1 MIIPKTYEHRPGTGR
16 FVLEDGMAVAVDSS
30 ELSDV
35 AEGFANELW
44 ADTGIR
50 LRVTVDPSL
59 SAALRVRLGD
69 LGLDDLPRSRGGRAD
84 GLVSADERHGL
95 QVADDGVVVWGPGPE
110 AVYRGLTSLRQL
122 AAATLTEGAAHIP
135 TLSIRDVPDYSW
147 RGLALDV
154 ARTFHDVDTVKR
166 VIDMLALYKFNVLH
180 LHLTDDQGWRFD
192 VPGWPQLLTVGAAGA
207 AEGRPGGFYTR
218 ADIAELVEYAAN
230 RFVTVVPEV
239 DMPGHS
245 AAAIRSYPELGP
257 APEGHS
263 GAVYLDPAADRTW
276 LFVEDAV
283 AVLADQFKTSA
294 FIHIGGDEAFGMRA
308 EDHIAFLER
317 AAAIVREQGK
327 DVIGWQ
333 EMARAELSS
342 RETVQYWMSLTEL
355 DEMLGSQRLEELIPP
370 EFVDVVRENL
380 ERGRTDLQRA
390 LAMGANIIASPTSRF
405 YLDRPFA
412 ESALDPSHEHA
423 RSRLGMSAYTPTSV
437 EDGVNWDI
445 EDELPGVDLDAQLVG
460 FEGAVWCE
468 TVTGREDLEL
478 LLLPRLAGVG
488 ERSWRALARPDWP
501 DYRQRLATH
510 SRVWNARGWNWFT
523 ASSIPWIDAPGSS

>member
-1 MIIPKTYEHRPGTGR
+1 MIIPKTYENRPGTGR
-16 FVLEDGMAVAVDSS
+16 FVLENGMTVAVDSP
-30 ELSDV
+30 ELRAV
-35 AEGFANELW
+35 AEGFADELRI
-44 ADTGIR
+44 DTGIR
-50 LRVTVDPSL
+50 LHVAVDPAS
-59 SAALRVRLGD
+59 SAALRVRLSD
-69 LGLDDLPRSRGGRAD
+69 HGLDDLPRSRGGRAD
-84 GLVSADERHGL
+84 GSVSADERHGL
-95 QVADDGVVVWGPGPE
+95 QVDDDGVAVWGPTPE

-122 AAATLTEGAAHIP
+122 AATTSADGAAHLP

-147 RGLALDV
+147 RGLTLDV

-207 AEGRPGGFYTR
+207 AEDRPGGYYTR
-218 ADIAELVEYAAN
+218 ADLAELVEYAAD
-230 RFVTVVPEV
+230 RFVTVVPEF

-257 APEGHS
+257 APENHS
-263 GAVYLDPAADRTW
+263 GAVYLDPAADRAW
-276 LFVEDAV
+276 LFVEDVV

-294 FIHIGGDEAFGMRA
+294 FIHIGGDEAFAMPA
-308 EDHIAFLER
+308 EAHIAFLER
-317 AAAIVREQGK
+317 AAAIVRAQGK

-333 EMARAELSS
+333 EMARTNVSA
-342 RETVQYWMSLTEL
+342 RETVQYWMSLTEV
-355 DEMLGSQRLEELIPP
+355 DAMLASQRLEELIPP

-380 ERGRTDLQRA
+380 ERGRTDLHRA
-390 LAMGANIIASPTSRF
+390 LALGANIIASPTSRY

-412 ESALDPSHEHA
+412 DSALDPSHEQA
-423 RSRLGMSAYTPTSV
+423 RSRLGMAAYTPTSI

-445 EDELPGVDLDAQLVG
+445 EDELPGVDLDTQLVG
-460 FEGAVWCE
+460 FEAAAWCE

-488 ERSWRALARPDWP
+488 ERSWRARTRTDWP

-510 SRVWNARGWNWFT
+510 SSVWNARGWNWFT
-523 ASSIPWIDAPGSS
+523 ASSVPWIDAPGNS